1 MPIRENWYSI
11 KKMKILNR
19 YILKEI
25 SSAFIFGFIFFNFI
39 LFIGIIFDLTELI
52 FIENVPLVDVGK
64 LVIFK
69 IPSFFDIV
77 IPVSLLFASL
87 LSFGRLSSEGEI
99 IAMRSS
105 GISLFHITGLL
116 LLFAFSLTLGSLL
129 FSFSLTPWC
138 NQYYKKTYQ
147 KIIFQRPTIQ
157 VKERIITNLKER
169 RLYTYHIDPKNYEMQ
184 EIVLYEFAS
193 DGNYI
198 FPQITLAQQGKFEEE
213 ILKLKKVTFYR
224 FGNNYRIYRRG
235 RFDSQTVYLTPQVPE
250 KAAEEKDIG
259 ELSLWE
265 IAQKLSSEK
274 TKPKPDEEK
283 IRKLAVDFHGRIAI
297 PLATFLMG
305 LIAVPLAIKIKR
317 GEKSISLGISL
328 IITVAYYVLFMAGR
342 FLGRGGLLPP
352 YLAMWL
358 PNILLSAAG
367 IWLST
372 RLTEV

>member
-1 MPIRENWYSI
+1 
-11 KKMKILNR
+11 MKILNR

-25 SSAFIFGFIFFNFI
+25 GNTFIFGFIFFNFI

-52 FIENVPLVDVGK
+52 FIENAPLAEVGK
-64 LVIFK
+64 LVLFK

-87 LSFGRLSSEGEI
+87 LSFGRLSSDGEI

-105 GISLFHITGLL
+105 GISLFHIAGPLL
-116 LLFAFSLTLGSLL
+116 SFAFFLTLGSLL

-138 NQYYKKTYQ
+138 NQHYKKTYR
-147 KIIFQRPTIQ
+147 KIILQRPTIQ
-157 VKERIITNLKER
+157 VKERIITSLKER
-169 RLYTYHIDPKNYEMQ
+169 KLYTYHINRKNYQMQ
-184 EIVLYEFAS
+184 EIVLYEFPS
-193 DGNYI
+193 EVNYI

-213 ILKLKKVTFYR
+213 ILKLRKVTFYR
-224 FGNNYRIYRRG
+224 FRNNYRIYRRG
-235 RFDSQTVYLTPQVPE
+235 RFDSQTIYLTPQVPE
-250 KAAEEKDIG
+250 EAAVKKSTS

-265 IAQKLSSEK
+265 IGQKLNSEK

-283 IRKLAVDFHGRIAI
+283 IRKLAVNFHGRIAI

-317 GEKSISLGISL
+317 EEKSINLGISL
-328 IITVAYYVLFMAGR
+328 VIVVAYYVLFLTGR

-372 RLTEV
+372 RYTEA

>member
-1 MPIRENWYSI
+1 LPTRENWYSI

-184 EIVLYEFAS
+184 EIVLYEFPS

-198 FPQITLAQQGKFEEE
+198 FPQITLARQGKFEEE

-250 KAAEEKDIG
+250 KTAEKRAIG

>member
-138 NQYYKKTYQ
+138 NQHYKKTYQ

-198 FPQITLAQQGKFEEE
+198 FPQITLARQGKFEEE

-235 RFDSQTVYLTPQVPE
+235 RFDSQIVYLTPQVPE
-250 KAAEEKDIG
+250 KAAEKRAIG

>member
-25 SSAFIFGFIFFNFI
+25 SSAFVFGFIFFNFI

-147 KIIFQRPTIQ
+147 KIVFQRPTIQ

-235 RFDSQTVYLTPQVPE
+235 RFDSQAVYLTPQVPE
-250 KAAEEKDIG
+250 KAAEKRAIG

>member
-157 VKERIITNLKER
+157 VKERIIINLKER
-169 RLYTYHIDPKNYEMQ
+169 RLYTYHIDPKNYQMQ
-184 EIVLYEFAS
+184 EIVLYEFPS

-213 ILKLKKVTFYR
+213 ILKLEKVTFYR
-224 FGNNYRIYRRG
+224 FGNNYQIYRRG
-235 RFDSQTVYLTPQVPE
+235 RFDSQTVYLTSRVPE
-250 KAAEEKDIG
+250 KTAEERAIS
-259 ELSLWE
+259 ELSLWQ
-265 IAQKLSSEK
+265 IGQKLSLEK

-305 LIAVPLAIKIKR
+305 LITVPLAIKIKR
-317 GEKSISLGISL
+317 GQKSISLGISL
-328 IITVAYYVLFMAGR
+328 IIIVAYYVLFMAGR

>member
-1 MPIRENWYSI
+1 LPIRENWYSI

>member
-265 IAQKLSSEK
+265 IGQKLSLEK
-274 TKPKPDEEK
+274 TKPKLDEEK

>member
-1 MPIRENWYSI
+1 
-11 KKMKILNR
+11 MKILNR

-184 EIVLYEFAS
+184 EIVLYEFPS

-250 KAAEEKDIG
+250 KAAEKRAIG

>member
-1 MPIRENWYSI
+1 
-11 KKMKILNR
+11 MKILNR

-52 FIENVPLVDVGK
+52 FIENVPLAEVGK
-64 LVIFK
+64 LVLFK

-99 IAMRSS
+99 ITMRSS
-105 GISLFHITGLL
+105 GISLFHIMGLL

-129 FSFSLTPWC
+129 FSLSVTPWC
-138 NQYYKKTYQ
+138 NQHYKKTYQ
-147 KIIFQRPTIQ
+147 RIILQRPTIQ
-157 VKERIITNLKER
+157 VKERIITNFKEKK
-169 RLYTYHIDPKNYEMQ
+169 LYTYHINPKDYEMQ
-184 EIVLYEFAS
+184 EIVLYEFPS
-193 DGNYI
+193 EGNYI
-198 FPQITLAQQGKFEEE
+198 FPQITLARQGKFEDET
-213 ILKLKKVTFYR
+213 LKLKKVTFYR
-224 FGNNYRIYRRG
+224 FGNNYRIYQRG
-235 RFDSQTVYLTPQVPE
+235 RFDSQTLYLTPQVPGE
-250 KAAEEKDIG
+250 AAEKKAIG

-265 IAQKLSSEK
+265 ISQKLNSEK

-297 PLATFLMG
+297 PLATFLLG

-328 IITVAYYVLFMAGR
+328 VITVVYYVLFLTGR
-342 FLGRGGLLPP
+342 FLGGGGLLPP

-358 PNILLSAAG
+358 PNILLSTAG
-367 IWLST
+367 IWLSA

>member
-1 MPIRENWYSI
+1 LPIRENWYSI

-25 SSAFIFGFIFFNFI
+25 GSAFIFGFIFFNFI

-138 NQYYKKTYQ
+138 NQHYKKTYQ

-184 EIVLYEFAS
+184 EIVLYEFPS

-198 FPQITLAQQGKFEEE
+198 FPQITLARQGKFEEE

-250 KAAEEKDIG
+250 KAAEKRAIG

-342 FLGRGGLLPP
+342 FLGRGGVLPP